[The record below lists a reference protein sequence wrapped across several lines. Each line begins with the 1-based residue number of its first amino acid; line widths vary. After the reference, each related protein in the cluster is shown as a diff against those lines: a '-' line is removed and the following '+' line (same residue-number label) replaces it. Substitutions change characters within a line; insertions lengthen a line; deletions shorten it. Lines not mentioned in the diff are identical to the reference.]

1 MAANIETILT
11 LLEISE
17 GVYQK
22 LLPAIQK
29 EKQAALSGRADQLT
43 TASEEKEELLVQLQY
58 LERKRQ
64 VLIHQLAAERNLTA
78 ENIKLSTLTDE
89 NDTIQSSR
97 AKRLTDSL
105 NQLVPQIKKANEEN
119 RVIIQHCLGIV
130 KGALG
135 FFQHWVMPTDVYGA
149 SGQMNMHRNGGTL
162 ISGAI

>member
-1 MAANIETILT
+1 MTATIETLLT

-29 EKQAALSGRADQLT
+29 EKQAALSAQADQLT
-43 TASEEKEELLVQLQY
+43 TASEEKEELMVQLQY

-64 VLIHQLAAERNLTA
+64 VLIHQLAAERNLSV

-89 NDTIQSSR
+89 SDANQSSR
-97 AKRLTDSL
+97 AKRLIASL
-105 NQLVPQIKKANEEN
+105 NQLVPKIKTANEEN
-119 RVIIQHCLGIV
+119 RAIIQHCLGTV
-130 KGALG
+130 QGALN

-149 SGQMNMHRNGGTL
+149 SGQMNMHRNGGNL